1 MTSIVTFSVES
12 GHPEIQIIV
21 HATFWETSW
30 SMQLLSLQSVPECKI
45 KNKNCTITGHPRI
58 FLRYEEFV
66 IPCDSDVTEPK
77 SNQNEPRVPY
87 VGVNS

>member
-1 MTSIVTFSVES
+1 MFINEIGSYLQSFANVLGDQLVDATTFSS
-12 GHPEIQIIV
+12 IG
-21 HATFWETSW
+21 SW
-30 SMQLLSLQSVPECKI
+30 MQ
-45 KNKNCTITGHPRI
+45 NKNCTITGHPRI
-58 FLRYEEFV
+58 FLHYEEFA

>member
-1 MTSIVTFSVES
+1 
-12 GHPEIQIIV
+12 
-21 HATFWETSW
+21 
-30 SMQLLSLQSVPECKI
+30 MQLLSLQSVPGCKI
-45 KNKNCTITGHPRI
+45 KNKNCTITGHPGI